1 MALHSPT
8 RPTSPWPDS
17 VYQSFRPKKRLGQHS
32 LVNRG
37 VLQQVLTA
45 ADILPT
51 DTIIEVG
58 PGTGILTREL
68 AKQARAVI
76 AVELDRG
83 LAAHLQAELQTLP
96 HVQVVQGDILA
107 WPPERLLGEV
117 ASADS
122 TAPAGT
128 SARSYK
134 VVANL
139 PYYITAPVL
148 RHFLASPCPPSR
160 MVVMVQYEVAK
171 SIVARPGQLS
181 LLAIAV
187 QFYGQPSLVARVSPD
202 SFRPAPQVH
211 SAILCIETYQQPPV
225 DVPSVEAFFDAVRAG
240 FSARRKQLRNA
251 LVNAWHISSE
261 EATRL
266 LDTAGIDP
274 QRRAQ
279 TLTLAE
285 WARLAH
291 ARYDS
296 RETR

>member
-1 MALHSPT
+1 MALHSPN

-17 VYQSFRPKKRLGQHS
+17 VYQSFRPKKRLGQHF
-32 LVNRG
+32 LVNHG
-37 VLQQVLTA
+37 VLQQFMPA
-45 ADILPT
+45 ADIVPT

-58 PGTGILTREL
+58 AGTGILTREL
-68 AKQARAVI
+68 AKEARAVI

-83 LAAHLQAELQTLP
+83 LAARLQTELHALP
-96 HVQVVQGDILA
+96 HVRVVQGDILA

-117 ASADS
+117 APPGGPASAS
-122 TAPAGT
+122 GG
-128 SARSYK
+128 ARSYK

-148 RHFLASPCPPSR
+148 RHFLASSCPPSR

-171 SIVARPGQLS
+171 SIVAGPGQLS

-187 QFYGQPSLVARVSPD
+187 QFYGQPSLVGRVSPG

-211 SAILCIETYQQPPV
+211 SAILCIETYQQPSV

-251 LVNAWHISSE
+251 LVNAWHISWE